1 MGIAHRHQLLPQ
13 LTGYAVVTGV
23 RKGDGGRV
31 QQGDGEGGDRGGLKE
46 VRALR
51 KHGRR
56 GGFLQRDGVLQFLV
70 HNAVHKQLH
79 ELPSV
84 KLLAIAVCAA
94 ARLVRCEE
102 PLRIGDKQGL
112 CHEAL
117 MLDETRLAN
126 HGGHRVDAA
135 IRFGVLFPEGR
146 VLSLDACGCVGCCF
160 RGFGFRFGFR
170 FGCLDGLA
178 SGGALCL
185 LDVLVGGAWCV
196 LHGIECG

>member
-1 MGIAHRHQLLPQ
+1 MCIAHRHQLLPQ

-23 RKGDGGRV
+23 RRFRDE
-31 QQGDGEGGDRGGLKE
+31 QGDMEGRDRDGLKE
-46 VRALR
+46 RRTLR
-51 KHGRR
+51 KHGG

-102 PLRIGDKQGL
+102 PLRIGDEQGL
-112 CHEAL
+112 RHEAL

-146 VLSLDACGCVGCCF
+146 VLSLDACGCVGGCF
-160 RGFGFRFGFR
+160 SCFGFR

-185 LDVLVGGAWCV
+185 LDVLVDGAWCV